1 MSNLTSDVEQRARRR
16 LAAIAQEVFDL
27 RGPAPVPSLRPDPL
41 PLDRRQALVGLFAEA
56 AVHHMTLR
64 ELDESRHVIAD
75 AIALMDDIVDP
86 AVVARASLLTGEV
99 LVELDSPKHAKLRLE
114 VAAHFYEAARD
125 LKLLGR
131 ARLGLARALV
141 LLEDPR
147 GLELLHE
154 VHADATARG
163 DLATIARI
171 AAILPE
177 AMGADVGET
186 VRAGYGRAVS
196 IPPAPP
202 R

>member
-1 MSNLTSDVEQRARRR
+1 MSNLPFEVEERARRR
-16 LAAIAQEVFDL
+16 LAGIGQEVFDL
-27 RGPAPVPSLRPDPL
+27 RGAPPIPSLRPDPL
-41 PLDRRQALVGLFAEA
+41 PLERREALLSLFAEA

-64 ELDESRHVIAD
+64 ELEEARRAIAD

-86 AVVARASLLTGEV
+86 AIVARASLLTGEV
-99 LVELDSPKHAKLRLE
+99 LVELDSPKLAKLRLE
-114 VAAHFYEAARD
+114 VAAHFYETVRD
-125 LKLLGR
+125 AKLAGR
-131 ARLGLARALV
+131 ARLGLARAMV
-141 LLEDPR
+141 LLEDPQ
-147 GLELLHE
+147 GLDLLHE
-154 VHADATARG
+154 VHADATSRG

-196 IPPAPP
+196 IPPAP

>member
-1 MSNLTSDVEQRARRR
+1 MASELEERTRRR
-16 LAAIAQEVFDL
+16 LAAIEQETFDL
-27 RGPAPVPSLRPDPL
+27 RGPPPVPSLRPDPL
-41 PLDRRQALVGLFAEA
+41 PLDRREALLSLFAEA

-64 ELDESRHVIAD
+64 ELDEARRVIAD

-86 AVVARASLLTGEV
+86 AIVARASLLSGEV
-99 LVELDSPKHAKLRLE
+99 LVELDSPKLAKLRLE
-114 VAAHFYEAARD
+114 VAARFYETARD
-125 LKLLGR
+125 VKLLGR

-147 GLELLHE
+147 GLDLLYE
-154 VHADATARG
+154 VQADATARG
-163 DLATIARI
+163 DVATLARI

-177 AMGADVGET
+177 AMGADVSET

-196 IPPAPP
+196 IPPAP

>member
-1 MSNLTSDVEQRARRR
+1 MSNMTSDVGERARRR
-16 LAAIAQEVFDL
+16 LAAIGQEVFDL
-27 RGPAPVPSLRPDPL
+27 RGPPPVPSLRPDPL
-41 PLDRRQALVGLFAEA
+41 PLDRRQALLSLFAEA

-64 ELDESRHVIAD
+64 ELEEARHVIAD

-86 AVVARASLLTGEV
+86 AIIARASLLTGEV
-99 LVELDSPKHAKLRLE
+99 LVELDSPKLAKLRLE
-114 VAAHFYEAARD
+114 VAARFYEVARD
-125 LKLLGR
+125 AKLLGR

-141 LLEDPR
+141 LLDDPQ
-147 GLELLHE
+147 GLDLLHE
-154 VHADATARG
+154 VQADATSRG
-163 DLATIARI
+163 DVATLARI

-196 IPPAPP
+196 IPPAP